1 MSNSVKHCKEPHKG
15 NARPSRQ
22 GNTTYHKKAKN
33 KQGCQD
39 HGFNC
44 RKADPHDTQQ
54 GAYQQP
60 AKKTQW
66 RPYRFSNASVS
77 EGRPQPYGEHCKKMV
92 EARQWMYD
100 THAEHVVG

>member
-1 MSNSVKHCKEPHKG
+1 MSNPVKHCKEPHQHH
-15 NARPSRQ
+15 ARPSRQ
-22 GNTTYHKKAKN
+22 GNTAYYKKAKN

-39 HGFNC
+39 HWFNR

-60 AKKTQW
+60 AKKAQW
-66 RPYRFSNASVS
+66 RPYRFSNTSVS
-77 EGRPQPYGEHCKKMV
+77 EGSPQPDGKHCKKMV
-92 EARQWMYD
+92 KTCQRMYD